1 MLGFFGGRREVLGF
15 YGHGVTAGT
24 MGTARRRA
32 LWARR
37 LDASRRCSALNS
49 PCGLR
54 GNLLSRAD
62 LSTMPYRIPKRKR
75 EDPRWSDADRDE
87 LNAPDTEYARF
98 SELLAKQGTFIEN
111 LYIEAENTTFTS
123 RPEYKQDMLREIEH
137 FSRYEW
143 ENASAVEIKADIRRI
158 KNIARIKSDI
168 ALRGFVDW
176 TGLFQIDPKFENN
189 RIYDLAQEMADKS
202 PTLDAYDSKLT
213 SIMTAL
219 EKVPGVVF

>member
-1 MLGFFGGRREVLGF
+1 
-15 YGHGVTAGT
+15 
-24 MGTARRRA
+24 
-32 LWARR
+32 
-37 LDASRRCSALNS
+37 
-49 PCGLR
+49 
-54 GNLLSRAD
+54 
-62 LSTMPYRIPKRKR
+62 MPYRIAKKKRD
-75 EDPRWSDADRDE
+75 EIDSRWTDADRDE
-87 LNAPDTEYARF
+87 LNAPDTKHARF
-98 SELLAKQGTFIEN
+98 SELLDKQGVFIEN

-123 RPEYKQDMLREIEH
+123 RPEFKEDMLHEIAH

-143 ENASAVEIKADIRRI
+143 EEATAVEIKADIRRI

-202 PTLDAYDSKLT
+202 PTLDEYDSKLT

>member
-1 MLGFFGGRREVLGF
+1 MQAADAVLSN
-15 YGHGVTAGT
+15 HPAGSAAT
-24 MGTARRRA
+24 
-32 LWARR
+32 
-37 LDASRRCSALNS
+37 CSL
-49 PCGLR
+49 
-54 GNLLSRAD
+54 AD

-87 LNAPDTEYARF
+87 LNAPDTKDARF
-98 SELLAKQGTFIEN
+98 FELLKKQGTFIED

-123 RPEYKQDMLREIEH
+123 RPEYKENMLREIGH

-143 ENASAVEIKADIRRI
+143 EKAAAVEIKADIRRI

-176 TGLFQIDPKFENN
+176 TGLFQIDHKFENN
-189 RIYDLAQEMADKS
+189 HVYNLAQEMADKS
-202 PTLDAYDSKLT
+202 PTLDEYDNKLA